1 MAPQGTRTNRPSHR
15 KGRAV
20 PSSVI
25 FEPDRLRQARQL
37 AMLTKREV
45 AEASG
50 VSPAAVGQYEAGVSV
65 PRPETISRLAEALD
79 VPEAFFGSG
88 RPLQRLETSE
98 TYFESLRA
106 TTAKQRQHATAFAEQ
121 IWELAHALET
131 HVRFPEPN
139 LPWWEEQD
147 LATNWTP
154 RQAAQ
159 AVRAYWGLGTEP
171 VGHLVS
177 HLEANGIIC
186 ALAPPT
192 DQAIARVD
200 AYSTLAF
207 GRPMAVL
214 TADRADDVYRHRFSA
229 AHELGHLMLHG
240 GEPSGDMAIER
251 QADAFAAELL
261 TPRDTIRDA
270 LPHRMDFNSLFR
282 LSERWGVSVKMLV
295 YRSQELGLISESTAR
310 RAYIRLNQIE
320 QPQRPIRLYSG
331 EVPSMLRAAFEL
343 AATRGLTVVEL
354 AGQLGWKPRRV
365 RQLLGD
371 EDPRPELK
379 IVTDHR

>member
-1 MAPQGTRTNRPSHR
+1 
-15 KGRAV
+15 V
-20 PSSVI
+20 PTSVI

-50 VSPAAVGQYEAGVSV
+50 VSPAAVGQYEAGVAV
-65 PRPETISRLAEALD
+65 PRPETISRLAVALD
-79 VPEAFFGSG
+79 VPEDFFGSG

-131 HVRFPEPN
+131 HVRVPALN
-139 LPWWEEQD
+139 LPSWDEYGP
-147 LATNWTP
+147 TMWTA

-159 AVRAYWGLGTEP
+159 AVRARWGLGVEP

-177 HLEANGIIC
+177 HLEANGVIC

-192 DQAIARVD
+192 EQAVARID

-207 GRPMAVL
+207 GRPL
-214 TADRADDVYRHRFSA
+214 TILTPDRADDVYRHRFSV
-229 AHELGHLMLHG
+229 AHELGHLVLHG
-240 GEPSGDMAIER
+240 GEPSGEVSLER
-251 QADAFAAELL
+251 EADSFAAELL
-261 TPRDTIRDA
+261 TPRDAIRDA
-270 LPHRMDFNSLFR
+270 LPSRMDFNAMFR
-282 LSERWGVSVKMLV
+282 LGERWGVSVRMLI
-295 YRSQELGLISESTAR
+295 YRSQELGLVSESTAR
-310 RAYIRLNQIE
+310 RAYIRLAQTE
-320 QPQRPIRLYSG
+320 QPPRPIRMHSG

-343 AATRGLTVVEL
+343 AETRGLTVVEL
-354 AGQLGWKPRRV
+354 ATQLGWKPRRV

-371 EDPRPELK
+371 DDPRPELK
-379 IVTDHR
+379 IVTTGR

>member
-1 MAPQGTRTNRPSHR
+1 MLNN
-15 KGRAV
+15 
-20 PSSVI
+20 VI

-50 VSPAAVGQYEAGVSV
+50 VSPAAVGQYEAGVAV
-65 PRPETISRLAEALD
+65 PRPETISRLAHALD

-88 RPLQRLETSE
+88 RPLQRLETIE

-131 HVRFPEPN
+131 HVRFPAPN
-139 LPWWEEQD
+139 VPSWEEYGQ
-147 LATNWTP
+147 AKRWTP
-154 RQAAQ
+154 QQAAQ
-159 AVRAYWGLGTEP
+159 AVRARWGLGSEP

-192 DQAIARVD
+192 EQTVARID
-200 AYSTLAF
+200 AYSTVAF
-207 GRPMAVL
+207 GRPLAIL
-214 TADRADDVYRHRFSA
+214 TPDRADDVFRHRFSA
-229 AHELGHLMLHG
+229 AHELGHLVLHG
-240 GEPSGDMAIER
+240 GEPSGEMWLER
-251 QADAFAAELL
+251 EADAFAAELL
-261 TPRDTIRDA
+261 TPREAIRDA
-270 LPHRMDFNSLFR
+270 LPTRMDFNALFR
-282 LSERWGVSVKMLV
+282 LGERWGVSVKMLT

-310 RAYIRLNQIE
+310 RAYIRLAQTD
-320 QPQRPIRLYSG
+320 QPPRPIRLYAG
-331 EVPSMLRAAFEL
+331 EVPSMLRAAFDL
-343 AATRGLTVVEL
+343 ASTRGFTVVEL
-354 AGQLGWKPRRV
+354 ADQLGWKPRRV

-371 EDPRPELK
+371 DDPRPELK
-379 IVTDHR
+379 IVANGQ